1 MTTLILAWR
10 SLASRRTTAL
20 LSIIAIAVSISLFV
34 GVERIRIGAKSS
46 FLKLTSAIRGLSGRA
61 MTPVKTSEPDPK
73 QMFKWDVAI
82 KFGVSNRFSESHL

>member
-46 FLKLTSAIRGLSGRA
+46 FTSTISGTDLIVGARA
-61 MTPVKTSEPDPK
+61 GNV
-73 QMFKWDVAI
+73 Q
-82 KFGVSNRFSESHL
+82 LLLY